1 MDTEKAKSCLKT
13 FLEVSEIQIRIR
25 ESAIK
30 RKNSMKRIMDSES
43 KNKVNTKIMELTR
56 EKLRIQGQLDC
67 VRLEILDM
75 ILDDP
80 SLISKK
86 MLEKKGCSSVTEFV
100 KREKANIELRGLYS
114 EYPFSIS
121 KVLEIAMSSSEEYR
135 PKVTPNDVKA
145 TVDTKNVKVMT
156 KYL

>member
-13 FLEVSEIQIRIR
+13 FLEVSEIQISIR
-25 ESAIK
+25 DGAIK
-30 RKNSMKRIMDSES
+30 RKNSMKRIMDSEGR
-43 KNKVNTKIMELTR
+43 KRANTKIMELTK
-56 EKLRIQGQLDC
+56 EKNKLQGQLDC

-80 SLISKK
+80 SLISSK

-100 KREKANIELRGLYS
+100 KREKESIELRGLYS

-121 KVLEIAMSSSEEYR
+121 KILEIAIGSSEEYK
-135 PKVTPNDVKA
+135 PKVTPNDVKS